1 MLLCSTTLGEVNG
14 SLGALVERGPKSSN
28 LAGIFIEVN
37 NQKYGGYF
45 SIAGMSKEEV
55 ANQFRIFTCVNLGIT
70 YFMKE
75 RLGIVLFG
83 GLFENSYRKYDIPDY
98 YFYRNR
104 PGTELVD
111 DGSGGYLDDWDSEWY
126 FTYGGGLLFYT
137 LDTYV
142 TLHLKANYIPK
153 YDDVFV
159 GVGIGVHLRR

>member
-1 MLLCSTTLGEVNG
+1 MILKIFCILVNG

-83 GLFENSYRKYDIPDY
+83 GLFENSCLGDY
-98 YFYRNR
+98 LKIRIGSMIF
-104 PGTELVD
+104 PIIIFTGTDLEL
-111 DGSGGYLDDWDSEWY
+111 SW
-126 FTYGGGLLFYT
+126 
-137 LDTYV
+137 
-142 TLHLKANYIPK
+142 
-153 YDDVFV
+153 
-159 GVGIGVHLRR
+159 